1 MMSHTKQLR
10 IAYTKAQY
18 ICSMIL
24 ARYLKTHD
32 KVAADNA
39 LLKYYEHVVNI
50 ERDLP
55 TGKNLTPTA
64 RNYLEDMYNLYTATS
79 GAIANID
86 DREGV

>member
-1 MMSHTKQLR
+1 MKSHTKQLR

-32 KVAADNA
+32 KVVADIS
-39 LLKYYEHVVNI
+39 LLHYYEFVMNI
-50 ERDLP
+50 ERDLGNA
-55 TGKNLTPTA
+55 TLTPTA

>member
-1 MMSHTKQLR
+1 MKLYTKQLR

-18 ICSMIL
+18 MCSMIL

-32 KVAADNA
+32 KAVADTS
-39 LLKYYEHVVNI
+39 LLKYYEFVVNI
-50 ERDLP
+50 ERNLDNA
-55 TGKNLTPTA
+55 TLTPTA

-79 GAIANID
+79 GAIANIE

>member
-1 MMSHTKQLR
+1 MKSHTKQLR
-10 IAYTKAQY
+10 IAYTKA
-18 ICSMIL
+18 IL

-32 KVAADNA
+32 KAVADTA

-50 ERDLP
+50 ERDLGNA
-55 TGKNLTPTA
+55 TLTPTA
-64 RNYLEDMYNLYTATS
+64 RKGIIYMYNLYTATS

>member
-1 MMSHTKQLR
+1 MKSHTKQLR
-10 IAYTKAQY
+10 IAYTKARY

-24 ARYLKTHD
+24 ARYLKSHD
-32 KVAADNA
+32 KAVADTS
-39 LLKYYEHVVNI
+39 LLHYYEFVVNI
-50 ERDLP
+50 ERDLGNA
-55 TGKNLTPTA
+55 TLTPTA